1 MEQTGFTQGS
11 DANTTTQQ
19 TPFVLT
25 EKHIE
30 FLTSIEEW
38 LENEDE
44 MLSLIYD
51 GSVID
56 DGETEELDEEELA
69 RLERQYGLV
78 CNIFSQFNIHRMK
91 TMTMMTRKMKH
102 TFNT

>member
-1 MEQTGFTQGS
+1 MSSYNLPVLASSNKNFVILVNFKMEQTGFTQGS

-38 LENEDE
+38 LENDDE

-51 GSVID
+51 GSVAE
-56 DGETEELDEEELA
+56 DGDEELDEEALA
-69 RLERQYGLV
+69 RLEQQYGFVRNL
-78 CNIFSQFNIHRMK
+78 FP
-91 TMTMMTRKMKH
+91 
-102 TFNT
+102 

>member
-11 DANTTTQQ
+11 DADTTTQQ

-38 LENEDE
+38 LENDDE

-51 GSVID
+51 GSVAE
-56 DGETEELDEEELA
+56 DGDEELDEEALA
-69 RLERQYGLV
+69 RLEQQYGFV
-78 CNIFSQFNIHRMK
+78 CNLFS
-91 TMTMMTRKMKH
+91 
-102 TFNT
+102 